1 MYKGVD
7 FVYLG
12 YYILW
17 PMSIIE
23 QLEAA
28 GEVLSPAVRAALER
42 LEALAV
48 MVPALQERVR
58 ELEARLGL
66 NSTNSSKPPSS
77 DPPSV
82 VRPAK
87 KPTGKK
93 RGGQKGHRGHH
104 RQQMAADRVDVIVE
118 HWPEACGHCGHGL
131 AGAEE
136 AKPAWVHQV
145 TELPPIRAQVT
156 EHRMHSVR
164 CPKCS
169 KLMRA
174 SLPKEVGGKHF
185 GPRLVGLGSLLN
197 GRYRMSRR
205 ETVDLLSRLLDVPAP
220 SLGSTEAFTQE
231 TSTALKP
238 AYEQARAAVLR
249 SESAGVDETPWK
261 LGGKKHWLWVA
272 TAPSATVFH
281 LGPSRGAEE
290 LKRFLGE
297 KFRGVV
303 GSDRWC
309 AYQIYERRQ
318 LCWAHLLRNFKKLA
332 LRGGKAVE
340 FAEEG
345 VKECARVFALWRQ
358 VQEGQIN
365 REQLRRGIQRIR
377 NRFRRLVRRGAESG
391 DKRVAGFCR
400 NLLRLQRWLWTF
412 VDEPVEPTNNA
423 AERALRPAVLWR
435 KGCFG
440 NQSEAGMC
448 YVERVLTFA
457 ATCRQQQVHPV
468 DFLALSIL
476 ALRSGTPDPTLVAT
490 G

>member
-1 MYKGVD
+1 M
-7 FVYLG
+7 
-12 YYILW
+12 W

-23 QLEAA
+23 QLEAT
-28 GEVLSPAVRAALER
+28 GEVLSPAVRAAIQGLEVTG
-42 LEALAV
+42 A
-48 MVPALQERVR
+48 MLQERVR

-77 DPPSV
+77 DPPGV
-82 VRPAK
+82 VRPPK

-104 RQQMAADRVDVIVE
+104 RKRIAAERVDVILE
-118 HWPEACGHCGHGL
+118 HRPEACGHCGHAL

-136 AKPAWVHQV
+136 AKRAWVHQV
-145 TELPPIRAQVT
+145 VELPPIRAQVT

-164 CPKCS
+164 CPGCR
-169 KLMRA
+169 KLTRA
-174 SLPKEVGGKHF
+174 ALPAEVGGKHF

-205 ETVDLLSRLLDVPAP
+205 ETVDLLGRLLDVPAP
-220 SLGSTEAFTQE
+220 SLGSTEAFAQE
-231 TSTALKP
+231 TNTALKP

-261 LGGKKHWLWVA
+261 LGGKKQWLWVA
-272 TAPSATVFH
+272 TGATATVFH

-332 LRGGKAVE
+332 LRGGKAAE

-345 VKECARVFALWRQ
+345 VRECARVFALWRQ
-358 VQEGQIN
+358 VQEGQID
-365 REQLRRGIQRIR
+365 REQLRRATQRIR
-377 NRFRRLVRRGAESG
+377 NRFRRLVRRGAEST
-391 DKRVAGFCR
+391 DKGVAGFCR

-412 VDEPVEPTNNA
+412 VEEPVEPTNNA

-440 NQSEAGMC
+440 NQSEAGMR

-468 DFLALSIL
+468 DFLTTAIL
-476 ALRSGTPDPTLVAT
+476 ALRSGTLGPTLIAT
-490 G
+490 H

>member
-1 MYKGVD
+1 
-7 FVYLG
+7 
-12 YYILW
+12 
-17 PMSIIE
+17 MSIIE

-28 GEVLSPAVRAALER
+28 GEVLSPAVRAAIQG
-42 LEALAV
+42 LEATVA
-48 MVPALQERVR
+48 ALQERVR

-77 DPPSV
+77 DPPGV
-82 VRPAK
+82 VRPPK

-93 RGGQKGHRGHH
+93 QGGQKGHRGHH
-104 RQQMAADRVDVIVE
+104 RKRIAADRVDVIVE
-118 HWPEACGHCGHGL
+118 HHPEACGHCRHSL
-131 AGAEE
+131 TGAEE

-145 TELPPIRAQVT
+145 VELPPIRAQVT

-164 CPKCS
+164 CPKCR
-169 KLMRA
+169 KLTRA
-174 SLPKEVGGKHF
+174 SLPADVGGKHF

-205 ETVDLLSRLLDVPAP
+205 ETVDLLGRLLDVPAP
-220 SLGSTEAFTQE
+220 SLGSTEAFVQE

-238 AYEQARAAVLR
+238 AYEQARASVLR
-249 SESAGVDETPWK
+249 SKWAGVDETPWK
-261 LGGKKHWLWVA
+261 RSGKKHWLWVA
-272 TAPSATVFH
+272 TAPEATVFH
-281 LGPSRGAEE
+281 LGVSRGAKE
-290 LKRFLGE
+290 LQQFLGK
-297 KFRGVV
+297 KFQGTIL
-303 GSDRWC
+303 SDRWC

-345 VKECARVFALWRQ
+345 VRECVRVFALCGQ
-358 VQEGQIN
+358 AQEGQIN
-365 REQLRRGIQRIR
+365 QEQLRSGMQRIR

-412 VDEPVEPTNNA
+412 VEERIEPTNNA

-440 NQSEAGMC
+440 NQSEAGTR

-468 DFLALSIL
+468 DFLTLAIL
-476 ALRSGTPDPTLVAT
+476 AVRCGTQGPTLVAT
-490 G
+490 H

>member
-1 MYKGVD
+1 MYKSVD

-28 GEVLSPAVRAALER
+28 GEILSPAVRAAIQG
-42 LEALAV
+42 LEATVAT
-48 MVPALQERVR
+48 LQERVR

-77 DPPSV
+77 DPPGV
-82 VRPAK
+82 ARPPK

-104 RQQMAADRVDVIVE
+104 RKQIAADRVDVTVE
-118 HWPEACGHCGHGL
+118 HRPDACGHCGHGL
-131 AGAEE
+131 VGAEE

-145 TELPPIRAQVT
+145 VELPPIRAQVT

-164 CPKCS
+164 CPKCR
-169 KLMRA
+169 KLTRA
-174 SLPKEVGGKHF
+174 PLPTEVGGKHF

-238 AYEQARAAVLR
+238 AYEQARAAVLQ
-249 SESAGVDETPWK
+249 SDAAGVDETPWK

-272 TAPSATVFH
+272 TASNATVFH
-281 LGPSRGAEE
+281 LGPGRGAEE
-290 LKRFLGE
+290 LRRFLGK
-297 KFRGVV
+297 KFAGVLS
-303 GSDRWC
+303 SDRWC

-318 LCWAHLLRNFKKLA
+318 LCWAHLIRNFRKLA

-340 FAEEG
+340 FAKQGETQ
-345 VKECARVFALWRQ
+345 CARVFKLWWALC
-358 VQEGQIN
+358 EG
-365 REQLRRGIQRIR
+365 RLDRAQLGRRIQRVKTRVRHLIR
-377 NRFRRLVRRGAESG
+377 EGAASA

-400 NLLRLQRWLWTF
+400 NVLKLWPSLWTF

-440 NQSEAGMC
+440 NQSEAGMR
-448 YVERVLTFA
+448 YAERVLTFA
-457 ATCRQQQVHPV
+457 ATCRQRQIHPL
-468 DFLALSIL
+468 DFLALALS
-476 ALRSGTPDPTLVAT
+476 ALRSGTVSPVLIAAH
-490 G
+490 

>member
-1 MYKGVD
+1 MYKIVD

-17 PMSIIE
+17 PMSMIE

-28 GEVLSPAVRAALER
+28 GEVLSPAVRAAIQS
-42 LEALAV
+42 LEATIA
-48 MVPALQERVR
+48 ALQERVR

-77 DPPSV
+77 DPPGV

-87 KPTGKK
+87 KSTGKK

-104 RQQMAADRVDVIVE
+104 RKQIAADRVDVIVE
-118 HWPEACGHCGHGL
+118 HRPEACGHCGQGL

-169 KLMRA
+169 KLTRA

-238 AYEQARAAVLR
+238 AYEQARAAVLQ
-249 SESAGVDETPWK
+249 SDAAGVDETPWK
-261 LGGKKHWLWVA
+261 LGGKKQWLWVA

-281 LGPSRGAEE
+281 LGPGRGAEE

-309 AYQIYERRQ
+309 AYQIYDRRQ

-332 LRGGKAVE
+332 LRGGQAVE

-345 VKECARVFALWRQ
+345 VRECARVFALWSQ
-358 VQEGQIN
+358 LQEGQIN
-365 REQLRRGIQRIR
+365 REQLQRGTQRIR
-377 NRFRRLVRRGAESG
+377 NRFRRFVRRGAESA

-412 VDEPVEPTNNA
+412 VEEPVEPTNNA

-440 NQSEAGMC
+440 NQSDAGMR
-448 YVERVLTFA
+448 YVERVLTFT

-468 DFLALSIL
+468 DFLALAIL
-476 ALRSGTPDPTLVAT
+476 ARRRGTPGPTLVAAH
-490 G
+490 

>member
-1 MYKGVD
+1 
-7 FVYLG
+7 
-12 YYILW
+12 
-17 PMSIIE
+17 MSIIE
-23 QLEAA
+23 RLEAA
-28 GEVLSPAVRAALER
+28 GEVLSPAVRAAIQG
-42 LEALAV
+42 LEATVAMQQERV
-48 MVPALQERVR
+48 REFEERVR

-77 DPPSV
+77 DPPGV
-82 VRPAK
+82 VRPPK

-104 RQQMAADRVDVIVE
+104 RKCTEADRVDVIVE
-118 HWPEACGHCGHGL
+118 HRPEACRHCGHGL

-145 TELPPIRAQVT
+145 TELPPIRAEVT

-169 KLMRA
+169 KVTRA
-174 SLPKEVGGKHF
+174 CLPAEVGRKHF
-185 GPRLVGLGSLLN
+185 GPRLVGLGSLLS

-205 ETVDLLSRLLDVPAP
+205 EIVDLLSRLLDVPAP

-231 TSTALKP
+231 ASTALKP

-249 SESAGVDETPWK
+249 SDAAGVDETPWK
-261 LGGKKHWLWVA
+261 LGGKKQWLWVA
-272 TAPSATVFH
+272 TASSATVFH
-281 LGPSRGAEE
+281 LGPGRGAEE

-332 LRGGKAVE
+332 LRGGQAVE

-345 VKECARVFALWRQ
+345 VRECARVFALWSQ
-358 VQEGQIN
+358 VQEGQID
-365 REQLRRGIQRIR
+365 REQLRRGTQRIR
-377 NRFRRLVRRGAESG
+377 NRFRRLVRRGAESA
-391 DKRVAGFCR
+391 DKRVAGFSR

-412 VDEPVEPTNNA
+412 VEEPVEPTNNA

-440 NQSEAGMC
+440 NQSETGMR
-448 YVERVLTFA
+448 YVERVLTFT
-457 ATCRQQQVHPV
+457 ATCRQQQVDPV
-468 DFLALSIL
+468 DFLTTAIF
-476 ALRSGTPDPTLVAT
+476 ALRSGTMGPTLVAT
-490 G
+490 H